1 MFLVFLPHEIA
12 GLGQQTAGIQS
23 VVSCPHVIPIRTS
36 PAVPETLAGTAR
48 HPSGIESPP
57 QDHRHSGRQSLRRL
71 RLSCARPPPI
81 DRIRSAGIRW
91 RAAVKRLLPA
101 VYLSSSPTTDRLPR
115 LPPSTISGSGEV
127 SVHRPSVYRL
137 VVRVLFDPLH
147 GAPVC
152 ADRLV
157 DPPVRFHTPAT
168 SCRRFRE
175 KLYAE
180 ARRSYRGVIR
190 RLGGGAGR

>member
-1 MFLVFLPHEIA
+1 M
-12 GLGQQTAGIQS
+12 
-23 VVSCPHVIPIRTS
+23 SCPHVIPIRTS

-71 RLSCARPPPI
+71 RLSCARPQPI

-101 VYLSSSPTTDRLPR
+101 AYLSSSPTTDRLPR

-127 SVHRPSVYRL
+127 SGDRP
-137 VVRVLFDPLH
+137 H
-147 GAPVC
+147 GAQQTSSSIRVSCFQKTLKFPH
-152 ADRLV
+152 
-157 DPPVRFHTPAT
+157 PPPISPPPLA
-168 SCRRFRE
+168 CPPPP
-175 KLYAE
+175 
-180 ARRSYRGVIR
+180 
-190 RLGGGAGR
+190 